1 MSTQLIVSER
11 NHGFMDCQTLENA
24 IRVSE
29 IIASSSFCPTSMK
42 GKPGD
47 VLVCLQFGQ
56 ELGLKPMASIQN
68 IAVINGRPSIWGDAM
83 LAVCQQSSDF
93 EYIKEDFDVET
104 MTAYCTVKRKG
115 HPEHTVDF
123 SKQKAIKANL
133 WGKVG
138 PWSQYQERMLQMR
151 ARGFGLRDKF
161 AKELRGIIIKEE
173 AEDYPTERINYSKVE
188 NEKKVEG
195 VTIENEAQDNDLIN
209 DEQAMEL
216 VTLAKKLDANLKIT
230 CDYLGIESLDEMST
244 TQWQKVI
251 RQFEKKLLEKDS
263 KIIEEGSIVAE
274 NYMTEEAKKFFGE
287 EE

>member
-1 MSTQLIVSER
+1 MSTQLIVPER

-29 IIASSSFCPTSMK
+29 IIASSSFCPTNMK

-83 LAVCQQSSDF
+83 LAVCQQSPDF

-115 HPEHTVDF
+115 HPEHTMDF

-133 WGKVG
+133 WGKIG

-173 AEDYPTERINYSKVE
+173 AEDYPTERINYSNVE
-188 NEKKVEG
+188 NAKPVEG
-195 VTIENEAQDNDLIN
+195 ITIEEYPKGYSVN
-209 DEQAMEL
+209 DEQIMEL

-230 CDYLGIESLDEMST
+230 CDYLGIESLDEMSV
-244 TQWQKVI
+244 TQWQKVM
-251 RQFEKKLLEKDS
+251 RQFEKKLLEKDKEIS
-263 KIIEEGSIVAE
+263 VEQNISTDAC
-274 NYMTEEAKKFFGE
+274 MTDAAKEFFGE
-287 EE
+287 SV